1 MRNILCYGDS
11 NTYGLSPEWLNG
23 KPGRHGPDI
32 RWPGALQRLLGDE
45 YHIIEEGLNG
55 RTSVFDDPTSA
66 GRRGL
71 DFLPVCVESHLPLDL
86 VILMLGTNDVRSMYG
101 VSPGEI
107 AAGMGRLVQAVLN
120 PFIYMMFTPPKV
132 LIAAPVPIG
141 EDATRL
147 PDGITTMESVEKSR
161 RLAAHYE
168 SLAQM
173 MGCEFID
180 LAAVTET
187 APGEGI
193 HLNAQGHAA
202 VARAMAD
209 KIREIFK

>member
-11 NTYGLSPEWLNG
+11 NTYGLSPEWLSGN
-23 KPGRHGPDI
+23 PGRHGRDI
-32 RWPGALQRLLGDE
+32 RWPGALQRLLGSE

-55 RTSVFDDPTSA
+55 RTTVFDDPTSA

-71 DFLPVCVESHLPLDL
+71 DFLPICVESHLPLDL
-86 VILMLGTNDVRSMYG
+86 VILMLGTNDSRSMYG
-101 VSPGEI
+101 VSPAEI

-141 EDATRL
+141 EDAARL

-161 RLAAHYE
+161 HLAAHYE
-168 SLAQM
+168 PMARM

-180 LAAVTET
+180 LASVAET

-209 KIREIFK
+209 KIREIFE